1 VGTLLTVFNRTR
13 KRVIAA
19 IAAAVL
25 LPVAAWWALYQL
37 DLAPPPGQ
45 KMIPPFN
52 LSDRLDRLELEE
64 REGKVTVVF
73 RKEENKETV
82 YDSEEFL
89 REVMRRQQDKSSWG
103 GLFSVLDIT
112 SWTGV
117 FWVTFGLIGQ
127 CLFAARMLVQ
137 WLASEKAKASV
148 IPVQFWWLSLI
159 GSTMIVIYFIWR
171 VELVGIL
178 GQATGWFVYVRNLWF
193 IHTADEAS
201 NSEKAEKPA

>member
-1 VGTLLTVFNRTR
+1 MFSRTR

-25 LPVAAWWALYQL
+25 LPVVAWWSLYQL
-37 DLAPPPGQ
+37 DLAPSPGQ
-45 KMIPPFN
+45 PLIPPFN
-52 LSDRLDRLELEE
+52 LSDRLDRLEIEE
-64 REGKVTVVF
+64 RNGELSVIFKREGK
-73 RKEENKETV
+73 ETA
-82 YDSEEFL
+82 YEAETFL
-89 REVMRRQQDKSSWG
+89 REIKSRQEKKSSWTG
-103 GLFSVLDIT
+103 VFAVLDIT
-112 SWTGV
+112 SWTGL

-148 IPVQFWWLSLI
+148 IPVEFWWLSLV

-178 GQATGWFVYVRNLWF
+178 GQATGWAVYVRNLWF
-193 IHTADEAS
+193 IHTAGDPPVEDEA
-201 NSEKAEKPA
+201 KPA